1 MKAIQVLEPGNI
13 QIIEREMPK
22 IEKDDEVLV
31 KVKYAGICG
40 SDMHIYHGTSP
51 VATYPRVICHEFVGE
66 VVETGK
72 NVRHVK

>member
-1 MKAIQVLEPGNI
+1 MKAIQVLKPGNI

-51 VATYPRVICHEFVGE
+51 
-66 VVETGK
+66 
-72 NVRHVK
+72 